1 MTNDFAPEEL
11 ENSDRIFKSATPKY
25 TVDWVIKWIASICIL
40 ISIALRASEADYK
53 LWDLTFG
60 IIGIFGWT
68 IVSFMWRDRALIML
82 NTVSLILL
90 LVGILNNLGAQ

>member
-11 ENSDRIFKSATPKY
+11 ENSNRIYKSATPKY
-25 TVDWVIKWIASICIL
+25 TVDWYIKWFSSICIL
-40 ISIALRASEADYK
+40 VSIALRASEADYK